1 MKSENN
7 VLCVSNSYLKKYY
20 FNPIFDSIPSLVK
33 DELKSLCVLFTE
45 DVGGVLMFKYN
56 HNLKLEIMSYM
67 LDNDIYYD
75 EVGALLKIKKIKN
88 EKSELIRYLEKYYKL
103 VIKGENDVTSN
114 WYWQHKYSFW
124 SF

>member
-114 WYWQHKYSFW
+114 
-124 SF
+124 

>member
-1 MKSENN
+1 M
-7 VLCVSNSYLKKYY
+7 
-20 FNPIFDSIPSLVK
+20 
-33 DELKSLCVLFTE
+33 LFTE

-75 EVGALLKIKKIKN
+75 EVDALLKIKKIKN

-114 WYWQHKYSFW
+114 
-124 SF
+124 